1 MMQEL
6 RNSSKWIFWVLIFAF
21 VGWLGFEGYLEASGQ
36 NNAAQTGE
44 VGRINGLPVTAQRF
58 DQVYQ
63 QLATQARS
71 ESGGELSA
79 EQSRQVREATWDRI
93 VNEMLIEQEL
103 RRRDIRATDA
113 EIRQAALW
121 SPHPDLMQ
129 QEIFQTDGRFDIQ
142 KYQTFL
148 SGPSANEELLV
159 QLEQYYREAIPRS
172 KLMRQV
178 AASVYPTDA
187 ELWRLFQDRDETATV
202 DYVSLD
208 VAQLVPGEV
217 TVTDSEVRSFYSENE
232 QQFELPARA
241 RLTLAF
247 LPKAATAADSAA
259 TLRKAREL
267 RAEIAG
273 GASFAE
279 VAQRESA
286 DPGSKERGGDLG
298 FFGRGQMVPAFEQA
312 AFSLEPG
319 QVSEPV
325 ATPFGYHLIQVEE
338 KQDDQVRA
346 RHILLSVESSEESLD
361 RLYTLADSLEDMAER
376 GGVERAARALSLPL
390 RTGVTVSE
398 TSPFVPGVGSVLE
411 VVEWAQEE
419 VATGEGREKQASPLF
434 ETPSGFYVAQVE
446 SFSPAGK
453 MALKEATPQIR
464 RELTL
469 QKKREKAR
477 EIGRQIAAEVRGG
490 KSLEDV
496 AAARSLQVR
505 QAGPF
510 TRLDMNPV
518 FGQMNA
524 VTGAAFGTPIGS
536 VSDVVESTAG
546 LFLVRPT
553 ARSEAD
559 RAAWEAQKEAQRRT
573 ETMRMQQQV
582 IERWVESLREEADIV
597 DWRAQALRRV

>member
-63 QLATQARS
+63 QLAAQARA

-79 EQSRQVREATWDRI
+79 EQSRQLREATWNRI

-129 QEIFQTDGRFDIQ
+129 QELFQTDGRFDIQ
-142 KYQTFL
+142 KYQAFL

-187 ELWRLFQDRDETATV
+187 ELWRLYQDRNETATV
-202 DYVSLD
+202 DYLSLD
-208 VAQLVPGEV
+208 LAQLVPGEV
-217 TVTDSEVRSFYSENE
+217 AVTDSEVRSFYSENE
-232 QQFELPARA
+232 EQFELPARA
-241 RLTLAF
+241 RLSLAF

-259 TLRKAREL
+259 ALRKAQEL

-325 ATPFGYHLIQVEE
+325 ATQFGYHLIQVEE

-346 RHILLSVESSEESLD
+346 RHILIPVESSEESLD
-361 RLYTLADSLEDMAER
+361 RLYTLADSLEEMAER
-376 GGVERAARALSLPL
+376 GGVERAARALSLPV

-398 TSPFVPGVGSVLE
+398 RSPFVPGVGSVLE

-419 VATGEGREKQASPLF
+419 IAAGEGREKQASPLF

-453 MALKEATPQIR
+453 MELKEATPQIR

-490 KSLEDV
+490 KSLEEV
-496 AAARSLQVR
+496 AAARSLRVR

-510 TRLDMNPV
+510 TRLDMNPA

-553 ARSEAD
+553 ARTEAD
-559 RAAWEAQKEAQRRT
+559 RAEWEAQKEAQRRA

-582 IERWVESLREEADIV
+582 IERWVESLRQEADIV